1 MPGARKIATV
11 ALGGLIWSAWE
22 ATWLDLQRLE
32 IPLVGL
38 HPDLEGL
45 RVAHLSDLHA
55 GAFGWNARTLR
66 RAVDM
71 ALADD
76 PDVVAISGDLRS
88 RTRGDAGLRGQ
99 LRRLDE
105 VPHGAYAV
113 LGNHDYANAR
123 DPFADGRPLTELDD
137 TPVRLLT
144 DERIEITIG
153 AATVSVAGVDPRRA
167 GKDRP
172 PYDASRLVPPDADLS
187 VLLAHYPDV
196 FDVLRPGWFDLVL
209 SGHLHGGQLCIP
221 YPGGKIRLAHPRERY
236 ADGVYAREGTVM
248 HLSRGIGTTFVPLRF
263 AARPEVAVLTLRA
276 A

>member
-1 MPGARKIATV
+1 MPGARKIAAV
-11 ALGGLIWSAWE
+11 ALGGLAWSTWE
-22 ATWLDLQRLE
+22 ATWLDHRRLE
-32 IPLVGL
+32 IPLVAL
-38 HPDLEGL
+38 HPGLDGL
-45 RVAHLSDLHA
+45 RVAHLADLHA
-55 GAFGWNARTLR
+55 GAIGWNARTLR

-71 ALADD
+71 ALGDD
-76 PDVVAISGDLRS
+76 PHIVAISGDLRS
-88 RTRGDAGLRGQ
+88 RASGDAALRQQ
-99 LRRLDE
+99 LRRLDG

-123 DPFADGRPLTELDD
+123 DPFADGRPLTDLDD

-144 DERIEITIG
+144 DERVEITIG
-153 AATVSVAGVDPRRA
+153 AATVSIAGVDPRRA

-172 PYDASRLVPPDADLS
+172 PYDASRLAPPDADLS
-187 VLLAHYPDV
+187 ILLAHYPDV

-236 ADGVYAREGTVM
+236 AEGVYAREGTVM